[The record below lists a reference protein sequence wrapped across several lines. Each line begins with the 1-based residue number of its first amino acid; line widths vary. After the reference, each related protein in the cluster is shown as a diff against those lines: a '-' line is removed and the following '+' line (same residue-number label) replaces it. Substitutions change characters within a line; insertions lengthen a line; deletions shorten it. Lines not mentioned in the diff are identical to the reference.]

1 MLCPAMLV
9 TCSTVIPRRQASH
22 VILAQTQT
30 PSELDLP
37 LIVGASHA
45 THKPSKDKAWL
56 EKRPRFQLH
65 FIPSSACWLNRV
77 ERFFRDPS
85 HNAIERGVFP
95 ACPNA
100 SPLSKPMS
108 SITTAI
114 ANRFRLPKA
123 H

>member
-1 MLCPAMLV
+1 MPSPALLA

-30 PSELDLP
+30 LSELDLP

-65 FIPSSACWLNRV
+65 FIP
-77 ERFFRDPS
+77 
-85 HNAIERGVFP
+85 
-95 ACPNA
+95 
-100 SPLSKPMS
+100 
-108 SITTAI
+108 
-114 ANRFRLPKA
+114 ANPVG
-123 H
+123 